1 MMKHELSVLIP
12 VYEDDCREQVA
23 SICRQLADSSL
34 ENYEVIVADD
44 GSKDRNYVELCSEV
58 STLPYVRFITREEN
72 SGRACIRNF
81 LAKEAKYEWLLFI
94 DAELMPKDDQFI
106 KRYIESEGRDV
117 VCGDYEVGTCDNPS
131 NLRYRYET
139 AIANQHTTDKRRARP
154 YHHFHTANFLIA
166 RRLMLTCPFDERFRD
181 YGYEDVLF
189 GKRLSQ
195 AGASIEHIDNPVVF
209 CHFDTN
215 EHFVRKTEESL
226 RTLHK
231 FRKDLRGYSR
241 MLTFVD
247 GIHLDSVRWA
257 IRLWH
262 FAFGRLERRLL
273 CGRLSRL
280 NIFKAYKLGFFLSLK
295 QNSPSTDNNK

>member
-1 MMKHELSVLIP
+1 MMKRELSVLIP
-12 VYEDDCREQVA
+12 VYEDDCREQVS
-23 SICRQLADSSL
+23 SICRQLAGSTL
-34 ENYEVIVADD
+34 ERYEVIVADD
-44 GSKDRNYVELCSEV
+44 GSKDRSFTELCREV
-58 STLPYVRFITREEN
+58 STLPHVRFIAREKN

-139 AIANQHTTDKRRARP
+139 AIASQHATDRRRAKP
-154 YHHFHTANFLIA
+154 FHHFHTANFLIA
-166 RRLMLTCPFDERFRD
+166 RRLMLAYPFDERFRD

-195 AGASIEHIDNPVVF
+195 AGASIEHIDNPVIF

-215 EHFVRKTEESL
+215 ERFVSKTEESL
-226 RTLHK
+226 RTLHE
-231 FRKDLRGYSR
+231 FRNDLRGYSR

-273 CGRLSRL
+273 YGLWPRLG
-280 NIFKAYKLGFFLSLK
+280 IFKAYKLGFFLSLK
-295 QNSPSTDNNK
+295 QNSPSTDNKK